1 MYQNN
6 FIVRRRTLCVVR
18 KKQSSKCKAQSAFTL
33 VELLIVL
40 AMISIIGLAL
50 FTTLSNGIR
59 IWQRLN
65 LAVAQEDIN
74 IFFERIARELRNTF
88 EFSTITFQGDCD
100 RIAFAAFVVTPGSIQ
115 PQGTDIGQ
123 VTYYYDKIN
132 RQLVREHKNYSQLYK
147 GDMGF
152 RQELLKDIDYLRFSY
167 YFYDEKA
174 REYLWIETWREDY
187 LPLAVRIE
195 LGFDNEQQPNRIT
208 RSINLP
214 LAQSWRQD
222 ST

>member
-6 FIVRRRTLCVVR
+6 LVVRCASCVVR
-18 KKQSSKCKAQSAFTL
+18 KKQSSKYKAQSAFTL

-40 AMISIIGLAL
+40 AMISIIGLAI

-65 LAVAQEDIN
+65 LTVAQEDIN

-88 EFSTITFQGDCD
+88 EFSTIKFQGDCD
-100 RIAFAAFVVTPGSIQ
+100 RIAFATFVVTPGSSQ

-123 VTYYYDKIN
+123 VSYYYDKMN
-132 RQLVREHKNYSQLYK
+132 RQLVKENRNYSQLYK
-147 GDMGF
+147 GDTGI

-167 YFYDEKA
+167 YFYDEQA
-174 REYLWIETWREDY
+174 REYLWLETWQEDY

-195 LGFDNEQQPNRIT
+195 LEFDNEQQPNRII

-214 LAQSWRQD
+214 LAQSWRQG
-222 ST
+222 